1 MVGIETWDVEG
12 FRKRIQAMT
21 DEQLIR
27 CGKAAR
33 YMRDSRNSPGGKAFE
48 PIYDVQLTECIAEWR
63 RRHPK
68 TVK

>member
-27 CGKAAR
+27 CGKAVAIWAI
-33 YMRDSRNSPGGKAFE
+33 PA
-48 PIYDVQLTECIAEWR
+48 ILLAEK
-63 RRHPK
+63 PLSLS
-68 TVK
+68 TMSS